1 MRLFT
6 AIDLSDEARRAIAG
20 EQTRIRRELPDASL
34 RWVRPDHMHLTLAFI
49 GEVAPVRGAAV
60 VECMSAPLPQ
70 RPFRLVFGGVGVFPP
85 HGAPRVLWLG
95 SLDGAREAVELQR
108 AVALRLES
116 VGVPRGDRVF
126 HPHLT
131 LGRWRDGRP
140 AWRGSLAQQ
149 GAVPVA
155 EVAVAAVTLY
165 QSRLSS
171 SGPAYTALARAPLR
185 CP

>member
-1 MRLFT
+1 MRLFA
-6 AIDLSDEARRAIAG
+6 AIDLSDEARLAIAG
-20 EQTRIRRELPDASL
+20 QQTRIRRELADDSL
-34 RWVRPDHMHLTLAFI
+34 RWVQTDHMHLTLAFI
-49 GEVAPVRGAAV
+49 GEVEPARGAAIAD
-60 VECMSAPLPQ
+60 CMSAPFPQ

-95 SLDGAREAVELQR
+95 ALDGAPEAVELQR

-116 VGVPRGDRVF
+116 VGVLREDRVF
-126 HPHLT
+126 RPHLT

-140 AWRGSLAQQ
+140 AVRGSLAQQ

-171 SGPAYTALARAPLR
+171 SGPAYTALARAPLL